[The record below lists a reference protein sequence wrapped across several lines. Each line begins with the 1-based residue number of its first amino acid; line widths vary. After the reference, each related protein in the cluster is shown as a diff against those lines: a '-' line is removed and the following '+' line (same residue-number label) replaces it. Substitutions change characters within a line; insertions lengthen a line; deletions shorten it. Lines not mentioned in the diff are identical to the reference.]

1 MFRLV
6 TVNNIYIYIQC
17 SCSRNKST
25 IRLSWVELIQA
36 SDRPYITKN
45 DINIWMDYIWLFV
58 CLQMVEFW
66 VFRVQSHFKMPSLGW
81 NSMQTTF
88 RKIRQKQPW
97 FIIPSPYNWL
107 DGSFMKNYIC
117 SSAWNNPTVGKVEHR
132 TKNFIDKTGRL
143 NERVPSRL
151 PNRSYFY
158 AHNGQTIAAI
168 CPFHRFGFVY
178 DNHKIRSKWKSARYF
193 FSRSLRFNFFDK
205 QVKSRRKQIKQ
216 LNCAMEQR
224 ETEPMEIQLEPMTTM
239 SKLFK
244 CSWRFEFSGSIMR
257 KVEKRKTRTQRN
269 AEKD

>member
-1 MFRLV
+1 
-6 TVNNIYIYIQC
+6 
-17 SCSRNKST
+17 
-25 IRLSWVELIQA
+25 
-36 SDRPYITKN
+36 
-45 DINIWMDYIWLFV
+45 
-58 CLQMVEFW
+58 MVEFW

-224 ETEPMEIQLEPMTTM
+224 NWTDGNP
-239 SKLFK
+239 
-244 CSWRFEFSGSIMR
+244 
-257 KVEKRKTRTQRN
+257 TRTNDHNVKIVQMFVTIWIQREHNEKSRNKKNEN
-269 AEKD
+269 ATERRKGLKTHSVDGIFIVKITSVFIFYLFIYLGSCCCYTLTSIQSHNKWQKWARCSVRFT